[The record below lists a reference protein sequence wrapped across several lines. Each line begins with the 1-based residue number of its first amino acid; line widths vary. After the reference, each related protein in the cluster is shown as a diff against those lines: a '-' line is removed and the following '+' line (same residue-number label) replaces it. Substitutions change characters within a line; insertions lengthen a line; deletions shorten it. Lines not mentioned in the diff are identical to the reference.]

1 MTVKEFSKYVID
13 NLNRASLVNAFNIA
27 EKLDNSNYYSLEDFV
42 HECILYLTDS
52 LVNVKLKPTIAC
64 KLLSALFD
72 CEKAINSGLNRRMII
87 DNLIIEMWEAY
98 GH

>member
-13 NLNRASLVNAFNIA
+13 NLNRASLVNSFNIA
-27 EKLDNSNYYSLEDFV
+27 EKLDNPNYYSLEDFI
-42 HECILYLTDS
+42 HECTLHLTDS
-52 LVNVKLKPTIAC
+52 LINAKLKPIIAC